1 MLQDDYEY
9 YRKKSKRELLE
20 TLAAMTEEQKRNGT
34 LDAATME
41 ETYSLLAPMLDAR
54 QRQLLRSLIDERK

>member
-20 TLAAMTEEQKRNGT
+20 TLAAMTEEQKGNGT

-54 QRQLLRSLIDERK
+54 QRQLLRSLIDELK

>member
-9 YRKKSKRELLE
+9 YRRKSKRELLE

-54 QRQLLRSLIDERK
+54 QRQLLRSLIDELK

>member
-54 QRQLLRSLIDERK
+54 QRQLLRSLIDELK